1 MTLPRW
7 LDLAGNWDDP
17 DKFIAAVRALQL
29 SKQQISRLLQLRE
42 LWTEDVRRCRLQCC
56 TTSSTLRRPDRSP
69 RAHASYQQDLIPGS

>member
-1 MTLPRW
+1 MVVTLSRW

-42 LWTEDVRRCRLQCC
+42 LWTEDVRRCRRQSCSY
-56 TTSSTLRRPDRSP
+56 SSALRCAD
-69 RAHASYQQDLIPGS
+69 